1 MRKYSGQWFATL
13 NHNLRFWKTLS
24 DEEQFKQGVLDNLFT
39 HLSKPYEKV
48 YRWVNLDIEIYKTI
62 INSKSITDKA
72 FMSSSTDLEV
82 ARQFLKWDWKN
93 IIFEINNVKGIDMQ
107 KYSNYPQEKEVLLSR
122 GKTYKIKKMT
132 NKGGYLYI
140 VIE

>member
-1 MRKYSGQWFATL
+1 MLPDFRIL
-13 NHNLRFWKTLS
+13 NPIEL
-24 DEEQFKQGVLDNLFT
+24 
-39 HLSKPYEKV
+39 EKV
-48 YRWVNLDIEIYKTI
+48 EDFLNKCFSHCNLYILNILKREKKEI
-62 INSKSITDKA
+62 
-72 FMSSSTDLEV
+72 DL
-82 ARQFLKWDWKN
+82 KN

-132 NKGGYLYI
+132 NKGEYLYI